1 MTVDKTV
8 KELLQ
13 GFPVILQLRVAWGEM
28 DAFGHVNNI
37 VYFRYFESARIVYFE
52 RIQYMESMQETGI
65 GMILGSTQCRYRLP
79 LTYPDTISVG
89 ARAHTLEADRFS
101 MDYKI
106 ISHKHLKVA
115 AEGGGVIVSYDY
127 KQAAKAPLPDVIRER
142 ITALEA
148 GGTAL

>member
-1 MTVDKTV
+1 MSQIE
-8 KELLQ
+8 ELLQ

-37 VYFRYFESARIVYFE
+37 VYFRYFESTRIAYFE
-52 RIQYMESMQETGI
+52 RLQYMELMEQTGI
-65 GMILGSTQCRYRLP
+65 GPILGSTQCRYRLP

-106 ISHKHLKVA
+106 ISHKVGRLA
-115 AEGGGVIVSYDY
+115 AEGSGVIVSYDY
-127 KQAAKAPLPDVIRER
+127 KKAAKAPLQEILRER
-142 ITALEA
+142 INALES
-148 GGTAL
+148 G

>member
-1 MTVDKTV
+1 MSQIE
-8 KELLQ
+8 ELLQ

-37 VYFRYFESARIVYFE
+37 VYFRYFESTRIVYFE
-52 RIQYMESMQETGI
+52 RLQYMELMEQTGI
-65 GMILGSTQCRYRLP
+65 GPILGSTQCRYRLP

-106 ISHKHLKVA
+106 ISHKVGKVA
-115 AEGGGVIVSYDY
+115 AEGSGVIVSYDY
-127 KQAAKAPLPDVIRER
+127 KKAAKAPLQEILRER
-142 ITALEA
+142 INALES
-148 GGTAL
+148 G